1 MADTETKDNPDRD
14 LVARVRRRFDV
25 MSRADQENR
34 DKARDDL
41 KFVHVPGEQWEAW
54 AKRERGERP
63 CYEFNKT
70 RVTIKRVVNDIRA
83 NRPQGKVRAVEDG
96 DKDTAEVMGGL
107 CRNIWN
113 TSDGDTIFDGAAEYQ
128 VACGM
133 GAWRVNTKYSSDTA
147 FDQDIVIE
155 AIPNPL
161 CLYSDPAAQDL
172 LKRDA
177 EDWILTEK
185 VTKKAFAARW
195 PKAEP
200 VEFEGSEFDDSDADW
215 EDDERVRVAEYWW
228 KEPVEKEIWL
238 LSDGTTLD
246 SSEVDPDLGRPV
258 KESDLTPAGIT
269 ILKRRTVKCHKVMM
283 AIVSGDAV
291 LEGPTEW
298 AGKEFPFVQI
308 YGEYVVIDGK
318 THWFGLTRFAKDA
331 QRLYNAART
340 AISETIALAPQAK
353 YWATAKQAAGHEQEW
368 AEAHKKNYPFITYTV
383 DGAAPGPPPRV
394 GGADVPVAL
403 IQESQLA
410 SDEIKAVTGI
420 FDASLGNRSNEQSGV
435 AIRSRQAQGEV
446 ATFNYRDNAAKG
458 IQRTW
463 EILLDLAP
471 KVYDTERNVRILGV
485 DGAEKYAKLNSVDA
499 NGNTLNDITRGKFDA
514 TVTVGPSFATQR
526 MEAAEIY
533 GQMAQANPA
542 LFGVAG
548 DLMMKAADLP
558 YSDQIAERLKVML
571 PPQIAQAE
579 GEGKPMPPEVQA
591 AMAQADQM
599 VQQVQAMGA
608 AVQEASQQVKAEKAD
623 ADKAKSE
630 VQIAVANLKVQE
642 ANLDK
647 QVAEFKAL
655 VAETEARLT
664 AERQQGEAATQQQ
677 AGAERESMLQ
687 EVAQALALIN
697 EQSQAFQ
704 QAAAQVLSD
713 VQQVVASQA
722 QAAQRP
728 KNRQF
733 SAKRVNG
740 QLVGTLIDP
749 ETGKETRIETQRV
762 NGELI
767 GRVFDADGA
776 IN

>member
-1 MADTETKDNPDRD
+1 MDNDTSKKSDKD
-14 LVARVRRRFDV
+14 LVSRVRQRYEV
-25 MSRADQENR
+25 MAEADQENR
-34 DKARDDL
+34 RKALDDL
-41 KFVHVPGEQWEAW
+41 KFVNVPGEQWDAW
-54 AKRERGERP
+54 LKQERGERP

-96 DKDTAEVMGGL
+96 DKDTAEVIEGL

-113 TSDGDTIFDGAAEYQ
+113 TSDGDTIFDGAAEFQ

-133 GAWRVNTKYSSDTA
+133 GAWRVDTEYSDDSA
-147 FDQDIVIE
+147 FEQDITIK
-155 AIPNPL
+155 AIPNPF
-161 CLYSDPAAQDL
+161 CLYGDPAAQDL

-185 VTKKAFAARW
+185 VTKKAYAARW
-195 PKAEP
+195 PKARV
-200 VEFEGSEFDDSDADW
+200 VEFQQSEFDDDGEW

-258 KESDLTPAGIT
+258 TEQDLLTGGLQIMRRRVVKSHK
-269 ILKRRTVKCHKVMM
+269 ILM

-298 AGKEFPFVQI
+298 AGREFPFVQI
-308 YGEYVVIDGK
+308 FGEFLVIDGK

-331 QRLYNAART
+331 QRSYNAART
-340 AISETIALAPQAK
+340 AIAETIALAPQAK
-353 YWATAKQAAGHEQEW
+353 YWATPKQAAGHEKEW
-368 AEAHKKNYPFITYTV
+368 AEAHKKNYPYITYTP
-383 DGAAPGPPPRV
+383 DGAAPGPPVRV
-394 GGADVPVAL
+394 GGAEVPAAL
-403 IQESQLA
+403 IQEAQLA

-420 FDASLGNRSNEQSGV
+420 FDASLGNRSNENSGI
-435 AIRSRQAQGEV
+435 AIRNRQQQGEV
-446 ATFNYRDNAAKG
+446 ATFNYRDNASKG
-458 IQRTW
+458 MQRTW
-463 EILLDLAP
+463 EIMLDLIP
-471 KVYDTERNVRILGV
+471 RVYDTERAVRILGV
-485 DGAEKYAKLNSVDA
+485 DGAEKYARVNTVDA
-499 NGNTLNDITRGKFDA
+499 NGNTLNDVTRGKFDV

-533 GQMAQANPA
+533 GQLAQANPM

-579 GEGKPMPPEVQA
+579 GEGKPLPPEVMQ

-608 AVQEASQQVKAEKAD
+608 AVQEASQQVKAEKSD
-623 ADKAKSE
+623 AEKAKSE
-630 VQIAVANLKVQE
+630 VQIAIANLKVQE

-647 QVAEFKAL
+647 QVAEFRTL
-655 VAETEARLT
+655 VAETQAKM
-664 AERQQGEAATQQQ
+664 AEGQQTQEQ
-677 AGAERESMLQ
+677 AAEREKLGTDLQ
-687 EVAQALALIN
+687 SALA
-697 EQSQAFQ
+697 EMQTQMAEYMQ
-704 QAAAQVLSD
+704 QATATLAEIMARTQTQVI
-713 VQQVVASQA
+713 VP
-722 QAAQRP
+722 P
-728 KNRQF
+728 KPRIVRME
-733 SAKRVNG
+733 SERVNG
-740 QLVGTLIDP
+740 RLVAVPVYEDQLTP
-749 ETGKETRIETQRV
+749 EAM
-762 NGELI
+762 N
-767 GRVFDADGA
+767 
-776 IN
+776 

>member
-1 MADTETKDNPDRD
+1 MDKGNSKKDDKD
-14 LVARVRRRFDV
+14 LVSRVRQRYEV
-25 MSRADQENR
+25 MAEADQENR
-34 DKARDDL
+34 RKALEDL
-41 KFVHVPGEQWEAW
+41 KFVNVPGEQWDSLL
-54 AKRERGERP
+54 KQERGERP

-70 RVTIKRVVNDIRA
+70 RVTVKRVVNDIRA

-96 DKDTAEVMGGL
+96 DKDTAEVFEGL
-107 CRNIWN
+107 CRNIW
-113 TSDGDTIFDGAAEYQ
+113 TSSDGDTVFDQAAEFQ

-155 AIPNPL
+155 SIPNPF
-161 CLYSDPAAQDL
+161 CLYADPAAQDL

-185 VTKKAFAARW
+185 VTKKAYEARW
-195 PKAEP
+195 PKARV
-200 VEFEGSEFDDSDADW
+200 VEFVQSEFDDDGEW
-215 EDDERVRVAEYWW
+215 EDDERIRVAEYWW
-228 KEPVEKEIWL
+228 KEPQEKEIWL
-238 LSDGTTLD
+238 LSDGTTID
-246 SSEVDPDLGRPV
+246 SGEVDPDLGRAV
-258 KESDLTPAGIT
+258 TEQDLSAAGLGIT
-269 ILKRRTVKCHKVMM
+269 RRRMVKCHRIMM

-298 AGKEFPFVQI
+298 AGRQFPFVQI
-308 YGEYVVIDGK
+308 YGEFFVIDGK
-318 THWFGLTRFAKDA
+318 AHWFGLTRFAKDA
-331 QRLYNAART
+331 QRSYNVART

-353 YWATAKQAAGHEQEW
+353 YWATPKQAAGHEKEW
-368 AEAHKKNYPFITYTV
+368 AEAHKKNYPFISYTP
-383 DGAAPGPPPRV
+383 DGAAPGPPVRT
-394 GGADVPVAL
+394 GGAEVPVAL

-420 FDASLGNRSNEQSGV
+420 FDASLGNRSNENSGI
-435 AIRSRQAQGEV
+435 AIRNRQQQGEV

-463 EILLDLAP
+463 EILIDLAP
-471 KVYDTERNVRILGV
+471 KIYDTERSIRILGA
-485 DGAEKYAKLNSVDA
+485 DGAEKYVKVNSVTPEGLA
-499 NGNTLNDITRGKFDA
+499 LNDITRGKFDVA
-514 TVTVGPSFATQR
+514 VTVGPSFATQR

-533 GQMAQANPA
+533 GQLAQANPA
-542 LFGVAG
+542 LFGIAG

-558 YSDQIAERLKVML
+558 YSDQIAERLKLML

-579 GEGKPMPPEVQA
+579 GEGKPLPPEVQA
-591 AMAQADQM
+591 AMAQADQAM
-599 VQQVQAMGA
+599 QQAQAMGA
-608 AVQEASQQVKAEKAD
+608 AVQEAAQQVKAEKAD
-623 ADKAKSE
+623 AEKAKAEIQVS
-630 VQIAVANLKVQE
+630 IANLEAQE

-647 QVAEFKAL
+647 QVAEFKVL

-704 QAAAQVLSD
+704 QAAAQVLTE
-713 VQQVVASQA
+713 VQQVVAAQE

-740 QLVGTLIDP
+740 HLVGSLIDP
-749 ETGKETRIETQRV
+749 DTGKETRIETRRV
-762 NGELI
+762 NGELV
-767 GRVFDADGA
+767 GRIFDSNGV